1 MNVSNYKKELFPWKK
16 IKILLTSMDEEKN
29 IIFPGILDIV
39 QNEQLEETIKFILSD
54 IGIKLDV
61 NDIEDSHRVGKP
73 DWKTKS
79 EYTIKRLVNRRYRKK
94 KFDKKI

>member
-1 MNVSNYKKELFPWKK
+1 
-16 IKILLTSMDEEKN
+16 MDEEKN

-39 QNEQLEETIKFILSD
+39 QNEQLEETIKFVLSD

-73 DWKTKS
+73 D
-79 EYTIKRLVNRRYRKK
+79 
-94 KFDKKI
+94 

>member
-1 MNVSNYKKELFPWKK
+1 MKFSTSKTLQLGGNRTRIRNDMMNVSNYKKELFPWKK

-73 DWKTKS
+73 D
-79 EYTIKRLVNRRYRKK
+79 
-94 KFDKKI
+94 